1 MIMNNEPGM
10 SSTDPYYCAIKKPYD
25 IILVIP
31 ANNDGTT
38 LGSIVLKAR
47 PHVLKIIVV
56 DDGSKDR
63 TPDVAELAGAE
74 LIRFQHPA
82 GKGAACIEGLKRAY
96 RLGAGIAILIDG
108 DGRYKTREI
117 PWLISPI
124 LSGNADVVI
133 GSRYLEANG
142 DIPLRQLI
150 AQKIVHAPE
159 NSGNPIKI
167 TDPLSG
173 FIALNGRALED
184 LNFSMTSYD
193 FKERFLEHSIKRK
206 LVIHEVAVTER
217 QDIPKKVGWDECI
230 KTVVA
235 LPAFNEEKYIAKVIE
250 GARNYVDAVLVVDDG
265 STDATAAIA
274 DRMGAIVISHPANKG
289 YGAAIQTMFSTAREM
304 NLEALVVMDSD
315 GQHDPAD
322 IEKVLAPLL
331 SGADVVIGSRF
342 LDETK
347 NNIPQ
352 YRKVGMKVLD
362 TATAVAGVKNVT
374 DTQSGFRAYGKKAID
389 AISPS
394 GSGMSAGS
402 EILIQISDH
411 NLNIVE
417 VPIKVRYDIENTST
431 HHPVAHGLTVLYRI
445 INLISYR
452 KPLTAFG
459 IPGFILVIVG
469 LFTSFIAFS
478 EYYDTSKFPF
488 ALSMLSTLLLI
499 LGLLM
504 GIAGIIL
511 NALIIIVKKDLAKEV

>member
-1 MIMNNEPGM
+1 MNDEPGL
-10 SSTDPYYCAIKKPYD
+10 SSSDPYYCAIKKPYD

-31 ANNDGTT
+31 ANNDALTI
-38 LGSIVLKAR
+38 GSIILKAR

-63 TPDVAELAGAE
+63 TPDVAELSGAE
-74 LIRFQHPA
+74 LIRFQQSA

-142 DIPLRQLI
+142 DVATRQLI
-150 AQKIVHAPE
+150 AQKIIQVPDD
-159 NSGNPIKI
+159 SGNLIKI

-184 LNFSMTSYD
+184 LNFSMAHYD
-193 FKERFLEHSIKRK
+193 FKERFLEHLINRK
-206 LVIHEVAVTER
+206 LLIHEIAVTER
-217 QDIPKKVGWDECI
+217 PNIPKKIGWDECI

-235 LPAFNEEKYIAKVIE
+235 LPAFNEEKYIAKIIE
-250 GARNYVDAVLVVDDG
+250 GARNYADAVLVVDDG
-265 STDATAAIA
+265 SSDATASIA
-274 DRMGAIVISHPANKG
+274 RQMGAIVISHPSNRG
-289 YGAAIQTMFSTAREM
+289 YGAALQTMFSTAREM
-304 NLEALVVMDSD
+304 NLEALVIMDSD

-322 IEKVLAPLL
+322 IKNVLAPLL

-342 LDETK
+342 LDDTK
-347 NNIPQ
+347 NNIPH

-362 TATAVAGVKNVT
+362 TATAVAGVKKVT
-374 DTQSGFRAYGKKAID
+374 DTQCGFRAYGKKAID
-389 AISPS
+389 LIDIS
-394 GSGMSAGS
+394 GEGMSGGS

-411 NLNIVE
+411 NLNVVE
-417 VPIKVRYDIENTST
+417 VPIKVRYDIEKTST
-431 HHPVAHGLTVLYRI
+431 FNPVSHGVTVLGKI
-445 INLISYR
+445 IALISYR
-452 KPLTAFG
+452 RPLPAFG
-459 IPGFILVIVG
+459 IPGLIIFILGMIAAYYA
-469 LFTSFIAFS
+469 FADYHATSQ
-478 EYYDTSKFPF
+478 FPF
-488 ALSMLSTLLLI
+488 AISMASAMLII

-504 GIAGIIL
+504 GISGLIL
-511 NALIIIVKKDLAKEV
+511 NAMIIIVKENK